1 MACYGLLQKNLT
13 GMFSS
18 ANHSTEDDLNTTFIV
33 IKILKLLNVNYYDA
47 KNVFNFT
54 EIQSNIN
61 DLIDNFDFLKE
72 PDVSNF
78 AKYGHIMQ
86 ALYILSYID
95 SQNPSLSANSPV
107 YYWLRALNRNFG
119 QLGAGIDSLMF
130 LNTFIETVHVLYQS
144 EMYSFSLE
152 SYVDKNRQF
161 IENMLQNISNIY
173 EVSLALNVYTK
184 VLRLDNNLYTDVTGK
199 IYDHLVYITP
209 NQSSFVYFTEVK
221 GDIISSF
228 FAFNLAKFLGV
239 EDKFNKDTLA
249 NYALSIIKKIL
260 N

>member
-1 MACYGLLQKNLT
+1 MGFLQKNLT

-107 YYWLRALNRNFG
+107 YYWLRALNRN
-119 QLGAGIDSLMF
+119 L
-130 LNTFIETVHVLYQS
+130 
-144 EMYSFSLE
+144 
-152 SYVDKNRQF
+152 
-161 IENMLQNISNIY
+161 
-173 EVSLALNVYTK
+173 
-184 VLRLDNNLYTDVTGK
+184 
-199 IYDHLVYITP
+199 
-209 NQSSFVYFTEVK
+209 
-221 GDIISSF
+221 
-228 FAFNLAKFLGV
+228 
-239 EDKFNKDTLA
+239 
-249 NYALSIIKKIL
+249 
-260 N
+260 